1 MQMLAI
7 SEREYKIIM
16 ITMTPDTVGK
26 VDIMHERKV
35 DNMHEKMEHFS
46 KEVETTRKAERKC

>member
-16 ITMTPDTVGK
+16 ISMTADTVG
-26 VDIMHERKV
+26 KV